1 MKRKFIHKTISLI
14 MAFLLLV
21 TSSGISMD
29 VHFCQGHFKRA
40 NIFDKAKSCAEV
52 NACLIKCGKKV
63 SSCSADKG
71 CSSDGDHK
79 GCCHNESFDFDLE
92 FDSIEIIPDV
102 NIENS
107 LSSIYTGYSFIEH
120 HIIPSS
126 RCLKFINYIPPPPEK
141 DIAILFQVFRL

>member
-1 MKRKFIHKTISLI
+1 

-21 TSSGISMD
+21 TSSGIS
-29 VHFCQGHFKRA
+29 
-40 NIFDKAKSCAEV
+40 
-52 NACLIKCGKKV
+52 LIKCGKKV

-107 LSSIYTGYSFIEH
+107 LSSIYTGYSLFFSKSFAYRIY
-120 HIIPSS
+120 HIQFLSP
-126 RCLKFINYIPPPPEK
+126 
-141 DIAILFQVFRL
+141 FRLVQKFMY